1 MRHLVEAV
9 DSPFAAYALFQ
20 IPRSTIH
27 KILLKKLP
35 LYADKKQ
42 LLQALKPEDKP
53 RVKEF
58 VVSML
63 DGLGLNYGKKLI
75 ISWLASVRMIVRT

>member
-9 DSPFAAYALFQ
+9 DSPFAAYAFQ

-35 LYADKKQ
+35 LHADKKQ

-58 VVSML
+58 VMSML